1 MLRIGLTGGIASGK
15 STVASMLRD
24 LDCPVLAADAL
35 GHELLEN
42 GQTAYAE
49 VVREFGIDILDSN
62 GNVDRSALGEIVFAD
77 AERRARLNQ
86 ILHPRIEE
94 IIQKWF
100 AALDQPGGPEIAIV
114 EAALIVEAG
123 YQKHLDKLMVCW
135 CRRAQQVERLLERGL
150 TEEQALLRIAAQMP
164 MEEKRK
170 LADEAID
177 CSGTI
182 EETEKEVALAVKR
195 LLDAAA
201 AAAGSGGERN
211 IP

>member
-35 GHELLEN
+35 GHELLEP

-49 VVREFGIDILDSN
+49 VVREFGIDILDSY
-62 GNVDRSALGEIVFAD
+62 GNVDRTALGEIVFAD
-77 AERRARLNQ
+77 EERRGKLNA
-86 ILHPRIEE
+86 ILHPRIRE
-94 IIQKWF
+94 IIEKWF
-100 AALDQPGGPEIAIV
+100 AALDQPGGPELAIV
-114 EAALIVEAG
+114 EAALIIEAG
-123 YQKHLDKLMVCW
+123 FNQNLDKLIVCW

-150 TEEQALLRIAAQMP
+150 TEEQALQRIAAQMP
-164 MEEKRK
+164 MEEKRS
-170 LADEAID
+170 LADETID

-182 EETEKEVALAVKR
+182 EETERAVEQVVKR
-195 LLDAAA
+195 LMDAAA
-201 AAAGSGGERN
+201 AERN